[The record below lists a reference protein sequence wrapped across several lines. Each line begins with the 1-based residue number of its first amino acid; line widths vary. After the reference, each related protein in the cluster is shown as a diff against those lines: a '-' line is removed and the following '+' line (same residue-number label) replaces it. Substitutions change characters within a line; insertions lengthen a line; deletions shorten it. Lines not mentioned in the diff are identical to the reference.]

1 MTTESSNT
9 TANEFYFTAIKP
21 YISEVIPSNEEAE
34 LRGKDYIRWGE
45 NDDYGNFLF
54 KCYSECPI
62 LQAVINGTTD
72 YVAGDDITLNVPELA
87 FEANKEGETFRDVI
101 TRVMLDY
108 YIFGN
113 GYMHIVKNRAGKIAE
128 LYWLDARYV
137 RSGLKNQVFY
147 YNEDFGKKWG
157 KSKKT
162 VVYPAFIPEGQ
173 DAASVLM
180 FKTPNSRGTYG
191 TPVWEAAI
199 KPVMTEMGIDTFH
212 LAEINNNFLGSAIIN
227 FNNGNP
233 SPEQKENLE
242 KNVKEKLGGAE
253 NAGRI
258 MLSFNKGKD
267 NATTVERLGTD
278 DFDNRYNDLAK
289 KTQLQI
295 YTVFGA
301 NANLF
306 GVPTESNGFNAEEYQ
321 SSFKLYNR
329 TRVKPVQRYISSRM
343 DRVFQMQ
350 ESVTIIPFT
359 IEENTREQVVE

>member
-1 MTTESSNT
+1 MAMELNNI
-9 TANEFYFTAIKP
+9 TANEFYFTAVKP
-21 YISEVIPSNEEAE
+21 YFVETIPSNIERDI
-34 LRGKDYIRWGE
+34 RGKNYIQWGE
-45 NDDYGNFLF
+45 NDEYGNFLY

-62 LQAVINGTTD
+62 LQSIINGTVD
-72 YVAGDDITLNVPELA
+72 YVCGDDININIKELE
-87 FEANKEGETFRDVI
+87 FEVNREGETFREVI
-101 TRVMLDY
+101 SKALIDY

-113 GYMHIVKNRAGKIAE
+113 GYLQVVKNKAGKIAE

-137 RSGLKNQVFY
+137 RSGLKNQAFY

-157 KSKKT
+157 RSSKT
-162 VVYPAFIPEGQ
+162 IIYPAYMPEGI

-180 FKTPNSRGTYG
+180 LKSPNSRGTYG
-191 TPVWEAAI
+191 TPVWEAALKSVI
-199 KPVMTEMGIDTFH
+199 TEMEIDKFH
-212 LAEINNNFLGSAIIN
+212 LAEIQNNFAGSAVIN

-233 SPEQKENLE
+233 SPEQKAEIE
-242 KNVKEKLGGAE
+242 KNVSEKFAGSE

-267 NATTVERLGTD
+267 NATTVERLQTD
-278 DFDNRYNDLAK
+278 DFDKRYQDLAK

-295 YTVFGA
+295 FTVFGA

-329 TRVKPVQRYISSRM
+329 TRVKPVQRYISNKM
-343 DRVFQMQ
+343 DWLFQTK
-350 ESVTIIPFT
+350 EAITIVPFN
-359 IEENTREQVVE
+359 IEETSTEQTVE

>member
-21 YISEVIPSNEEAE
+21 YILQTAPSNEEKDV
-34 LRGKDYIRWGE
+34 RGKDYVYWGE
-45 NDDYGNFLF
+45 NDEYGNFLF

-62 LQAVINGTTD
+62 LQSIINGTVD
-72 YVAGDDITLNVPELA
+72 YVCGDDIVVNIPELS
-87 FEANKEGETFRDVI
+87 FEVNREGETFRDIISKVLI
-101 TRVMLDY
+101 DY
-108 YIFGN
+108 FIFGN
-113 GYMHIVKNRAGKIAE
+113 GYLQIVKNLKGGIAE

-137 RSGLKNQVFY
+137 RSGVKNQTFY

-157 KSKKT
+157 RSKKT
-162 VVYPAFIPEGQ
+162 VLYPAYMPEGT
-173 DAASVLM
+173 DATSILM

-191 TPVWEAAI
+191 TPVWESALR
-199 KPVMTEMGIDTFH
+199 PVMTEMEIDKFH
-212 LAEINNNFLGSAIIN
+212 LAEIQNNFAGSAVIN
-227 FNNGNP
+227 FNNGTP
-233 SPEQKENLE
+233 TPEQKEEIE
-242 KNVKEKLGGAE
+242 KNVTEKFGGSE

-267 NATTVERLGTD
+267 NATTVERLQSD
-278 DFDNRYNDLAK
+278 DFDSRYNDLAK

-295 YTVFGA
+295 FTAFGA

-306 GVPTESNGFNAEEYQ
+306 GVPTESNGFNSEEYQ

-343 DRVFQMQ
+343 NRLFQMKN
-350 ESVTIIPFT
+350 SITITPFT
-359 IEENTREQVVE
+359 IEEGTKEQVVE

>member
-1 MTTESSNT
+1 MTTELSNT
-9 TANEFYFTAIKP
+9 TANEFYFTAVKP
-21 YISEVIPSNEEAE
+21 YILETIPSNEESE

-45 NDDYGNFLF
+45 NDEYGNFLF

-62 LQAVINGTTD
+62 LQSIINGTVD
-72 YVAGDDITLNVPELA
+72 YVCGDDISLNVPNLA
-87 FEANKEGETFRDVI
+87 FEVNREGETFRDII
-101 TRVMLDY
+101 TKALIDY

-113 GYMHIVKNRAGKIAE
+113 GYIQVVKNKGGRIAE
-128 LYWLDARYV
+128 LYWLDARFV

-162 VVYPAFIPEGQ
+162 VVYPAYMPEGT
-173 DAASVLM
+173 DSTSILM
-180 FKTPNSRGTYG
+180 LKTPNSRGTYG
-191 TPVWEAAI
+191 TPIWESAI

-212 LAEINNNFLGSAIIN
+212 LAEIQNNFAGSAVIN
-227 FNNGNP
+227 FNNGTP
-233 SPEQKENLE
+233 TPEQKAELE
-242 KNVKEKLGGAE
+242 KNVAEKFGGCE

-267 NATTVERLGTD
+267 NATTVERLQSD
-278 DFDNRYNDLAK
+278 DFDSRYNDLAK

-295 YTVFGA
+295 FTVFGA

-343 DRVFQMQ
+343 DRLFQMNDA
-350 ESVTIIPFT
+350 VTITPFT
-359 IEENTREQVVE
+359 IEENTKEQVVE

>member
-1 MTTESSNT
+1 MTTESSNI
-9 TANEFYFTAIKP
+9 TANEFYFTAVKP
-21 YISEVIPSNEEAE
+21 YFVETIPSNIERDI
-34 LRGKDYIRWGE
+34 RGKNYIQWGE
-45 NDDYGNFLF
+45 NDEYGNFLY

-62 LQAVINGTTD
+62 LQSIINGTVD
-72 YVAGDDITLNVPELA
+72 YVCGDDINVNVQELE
-87 FEANKEGETFRDVI
+87 FEVNREGETFREVI
-101 TRVMLDY
+101 SKALTDY

-113 GYMHIVKNRAGKIAE
+113 GYLQVVKNKAGKIAE

-137 RSGLKNQVFY
+137 RSGLKNQAFY

-157 KSKKT
+157 RSSKT
-162 VVYPAFIPEGQ
+162 IIYPAYMPEGI

-180 FKTPNSRGTYG
+180 LKSPNSRGTYG
-191 TPVWEAAI
+191 TPVWEAAL
-199 KPVMTEMGIDTFH
+199 KSVMTEMEIDKFH
-212 LAEINNNFLGSAIIN
+212 LAEIQNNFAGSAVIN

-233 SPEQKENLE
+233 SPEQKAEIE
-242 KNVKEKLGGAE
+242 KNVSEKFAGSE

-267 NATTVERLGTD
+267 NATTVERLQTD
-278 DFDNRYNDLAK
+278 DFDKRYQDLAK

-295 YTVFGA
+295 FTVFGA

-329 TRVKPVQRYISSRM
+329 TRVKPVQRYISNKM
-343 DRVFQMQ
+343 DWLFQTK
-350 ESVTIIPFT
+350 EAITIVPFN
-359 IEENTREQVVE
+359 IEETSTEQVVE

>member
-1 MTTESSNT
+1 MATELSNT
-9 TANEFYFTAIKP
+9 TANEFYFTAVRP
-21 YISEVIPSNEEAE
+21 YILETAPSNEEAE

-45 NDDYGNFLF
+45 NDEYGNFLF

-62 LQAVINGTTD
+62 LQAVINGTVD
-72 YVAGDDITLNVPELA
+72 YVCGDDITLNVQNLA
-87 FEANKEGETFRDVI
+87 FEVNREGETFRDVI
-101 TRVMLDY
+101 SKVLIDY

-113 GYMHIVKNRAGKIAE
+113 GYLQVVKNKGGKIGE

-162 VVYPAFIPEGQ
+162 VVYPAFMPEGE
-173 DAASVLM
+173 DATSVLM
-180 FKTPNSRGTYG
+180 LKTPNSRGTYG
-191 TPVWEAAI
+191 TPVWESAL
-199 KPVMTEMGIDTFH
+199 KPVMTEMEIDKFH
-212 LAEINNNFLGSAIIN
+212 LAEIQNNFAGSAVIN
-227 FNNGNP
+227 FNNGTP
-233 SPEQKENLE
+233 TPEQKAEIE
-242 KNVKEKLGGAE
+242 KNVTEKFGGSE

-267 NATTVERLGTD
+267 NATTVERLQSD
-278 DFDNRYNDLAK
+278 DFDSRYNDLAK

-306 GVPTESNGFNAEEYQ
+306 GVPTESNGFNSEEYQ

-329 TRVKPVQRYISSRM
+329 TRVKPVQRYVSSRM
-343 DRVFQMQ
+343 DRLFQMNDA
-350 ESVTIIPFT
+350 VKIVPFT
-359 IEENTREQVVE
+359 IEENTKEQVVE

>member
-1 MTTESSNT
+1 MAMESSNT

-21 YISEVIPSNEEAE
+21 YIQEVIPSNEESE

-45 NDDYGNFLF
+45 NDEYGNFLF

-62 LQAVINGTTD
+62 LQSIINGTVD
-72 YVAGDDITLNVPELA
+72 YVAGDDIIVNVPTLA
-87 FEANKEGETFRDVI
+87 YEANKEGDSFRDVI
-101 TRVMLDY
+101 TKIMIDY

-113 GYMHIVKNRAGKIAE
+113 GYMQVVKNRAGKIAE

-162 VVYPAFIPEGQ
+162 VIYPAYMPEGT
-173 DAASVLM
+173 DATSVYM

-212 LAEINNNFLGSAIIN
+212 LAEIQNNFAGSAVLN
-227 FNNGNP
+227 FNNGTP
-233 SPEQKENLE
+233 TPEQKAEIE
-242 KNVKEKLGGAE
+242 KNVAEKFGGAE

-267 NATTVERLGTD
+267 NATTVERLQSD
-278 DFDNRYNDLAK
+278 DFDSRYNDLAK

-295 YTVFGA
+295 FTVFGA

-306 GVPTESNGFNAEEYQ
+306 GVPTESNGFNSEEYQ

-329 TRVKPVQRYISSRM
+329 TRVKPVQRYISGRM
-343 DRVFQMQ
+343 DRLFQMQ
-350 ESVTIIPFT
+350 DAITITPFT
-359 IEENTREQVVE
+359 IEENTTEQVVE